1 MLSPPDQSS
10 SEQHSRENCQ
20 GCRHCWQRSSIRW
33 TPPVIQCFNCE
44 TNTTPLWRRDE
55 SGNTICNACGLYF
68 KLHNVQ
74 RPIAM
79 KRNVIKR
86 RKRFNSL
93 PQQLGMDRLP
103 MISPASSDI
112 VVDNNTSECNQE
124 HESGV
129 KRKRYSHPS
138 YTTSLPPPSPPASL
152 VMANDLLRQQEN
164 VNTNNEN
171 ILLSTLRS
179 LMSITTNND
188 AINNTSS
195 ITSILSNMI
204 LEPSNFQKNLETRRD
219 QLEKELEHVTNL
231 LSQTSEILKT
241 VESVMTIMN
250 LQRQSS
256 STTENTSQE
265 KNLLTSLMMLG
276 IAANVDKPSS
286 PSAFKK
292 SIPSLFEAIPSLYSN
307 ESEKKQASSPSSS
320 SSSFLSRYQLTP
332 SSSSST

>member
-10 SEQHSRENCQ
+10 SEQQHSRENCQ

-55 SGNTICNACGLYF
+55 TGNTICNACGLYF

-74 RPIAM
+74 RPITM

-93 PQQLGMDRLP
+93 PQQLGMDSLP
-103 MISPASSDI
+103 IISPAPSDI
-112 VVDNNTSECNQE
+112 VVDNTT
-124 HESGV
+124 ESGA

-138 YTTSLPPPSPPASL
+138 YSTSIPPPSPPASL
-152 VMANDLLRQQEN
+152 LMANDILKKSES

-171 ILLSTLRS
+171 ILLSTLKS
-179 LMSITTNND
+179 LISITTNND
-188 AINNTSS
+188 ANNTSS
-195 ITSILSNMI
+195 ISSILSNMI
-204 LEPSNFQKNLETRRD
+204 LEPSNFQKNLEARRD

-256 STTENTSQE
+256 PATETTSQE

-276 IAANVDKPSS
+276 MAANADKPTS

-292 SIPSLFEAIPSLYSN
+292 SIPSLFEAIPSLYAN
-307 ESEKKQASSPSSS
+307 ESEKKQASSSPPPPPPSST
-320 SSSFLSRYQLTP
+320 SFLSRYQLTP